1 MSSRLEK
8 IVRVAIALTLI
19 VLLSAVPALA
29 GLTIIGANGIT
40 ASGADGI
47 SFSNTSGITASGA
60 DSVLAFSPN
69 GITASGADGITAS
82 GADGIT
88 ASGADGITASGADGI
103 TISGADSLTA
113 VSQPNGITISGA
125 DGQTYQADSIVV
137 RNPSGITASGADN
150 VIATGTNGIT
160 ASGADTRHIAHA
172 DGITASGADGI
183 TASGADTVVT
193 VNGASSIVATSP
205 TGVVFSVTP
214 NAITI
219 TGVSGI
225 TASGADGITISGADD
240 FVLTGVGAVTSALND
255 AGVNTGLVSVDPEL
269 AVLLNAATD
278 DSSVNAVITYRSMPT
293 DSDIA
298 DLQQIGV
305 LGGARYHSL
314 PMISVTTSKTRLM
327 AISHLPR
334 VRSIYGNR
342 TLQWN
347 LEVATRNTIGSDRVR
362 RSGELTSANHGTP
375 VTGRGVTV
383 AVLDT
388 GVDGTH
394 ADLSGRVVQN
404 VKLADTQSLGVGF
417 NYPVASPNL
426 PNTDQVYGHGTFVA
440 GVIAGNGQQS
450 AGKYAGVASGANI
463 LGISA
468 GDATL
473 LFVLSG
479 LDYLLTNAQAFNV
492 RVVNCSFSANTVF
505 DFNDPVNIA
514 TKMLTDAGVNV
525 VFSAGNS
532 GAGAD
537 SLNPYSV
544 APWVISV
551 GATDNVGHLADFSSR
566 GEFGSPLF
574 HPTVVAPGVNSVSL
588 RPSTLVSIT
597 TASGLPTDQSQL
609 SATEL
614 PYYTTASGT
623 SFSAPQVAGVI
634 ALMLEANPQL
644 TPAQVRDILQR
655 TASPLP
661 AYYLYEVG
669 AGMLN
674 AHAAVLEAAF
684 PQRHFGSWRAVAF
697 QNQVEFTS
705 SSPQTFVGAAAPGAS
720 TDSALTL
727 PANTVRASLQIAWR
741 GLTSVSRLTLA
752 ALDPT
757 GAQQAVA
764 DAAPAPGLT
773 GRRQRT
779 SLDSPAAGTWT
790 ARVTNVI
797 GTGSTPTLGDSAII
811 PGLTVGATTGGT
823 GTQTFYGVFQTVSA
837 RYPALTDISSLDS
850 SSINEVNQSFRSLVM
865 APIGARFRPGFAV
878 TRVDLAGAMVLGGRV
893 PQYVPAAS
901 NYPDIR
907 DKATMLFVE
916 SAQASPAGS
925 LFPSIAA
932 GTNFQPDASVDR
944 LTAVVA
950 LVRAAGL
957 KQQAESGSYTLT
969 YADTL
974 SIPASLRGYV
984 AVAVQNGLIKA
995 NGATFNPSGAF
1006 TRLDLAHAMS
1016 RLAGMPL
1023 Q

>member
-1 MSSRLEK
+1 MANHL
-8 IVRVAIALTLI
+8 VRKVHVAIAL
-19 VLLSAVPALA
+19 VLVVLMSSAPALA
-29 GLTIIGANGIT
+29 GLTIVGSNGIT

-47 SFSNTSGITASGA
+47 NFWNTSGITASGA

-88 ASGADGITASGADGI
+88 ASGADGITASGADSTTI
-103 TISGADSLTA
+103 TRADSLTA
-113 VSQPNGITISGA
+113 APGPNGITISGA
-125 DGQTYQADSIVV
+125 DGNTYQADSIVV
-137 RNPSGITASGADN
+137 SNPTGITASGADN

-160 ASGADTRHIAHA
+160 ASGADTRNIAHA
-172 DGITASGADGI
+172 DGITASGADNVVTINGATSI
-183 TASGADTVVT
+183 TAT
-193 VNGASSIVATSP
+193 NGS
-205 TGVVFSVTP
+205 GVVFSITP
-214 NAITI
+214 NAVTI

-225 TASGADGITISGADD
+225 TASGADGITISGADN
-240 FVLTGVGAVTSALND
+240 FVLTGVGALTSALN
-255 AGVNTGLVSVDPEL
+255 GTGISTGIASVDPEL
-269 AVLLNAATD
+269 AVILDNATD
-278 DSSVNAVITYRSMPT
+278 DSSVDAVITYRTMPT
-293 DSDIA
+293 DADIA

-305 LGGARYHSL
+305 LGGTRYHSL
-314 PMISVTTSKTRLM
+314 PMISVTTTKAQLI
-327 AISHLPR
+327 AISHLPH

-362 RSGELTSANHGTP
+362 RSNELTSANHGSP

-394 ADLSGRVVQN
+394 GDISGRVIQN

-417 NYPVASPNL
+417 NYPVVSANL
-426 PNTDQVYGHGTFVA
+426 PDTDQVYGHGTFVA

-450 AGKYAGVASGANI
+450 AGKYAGVASGTNI
-463 LGISA
+463 LGLSA

-473 LFVLSG
+473 LFILSG
-479 LDYLLTNAQAFNV
+479 FDYLLTNAQAFNV

-505 DFNDPVNIA
+505 DVNDPVNIA

-525 VFSAGNS
+525 VFSAGNNGS
-532 GAGAD
+532 GAD

-544 APWVISV
+544 APWVIGV
-551 GATDNVGHLADFSSR
+551 GATDDAGHLADWSSR
-566 GEFGSPLF
+566 GEFGSRLF
-574 HPTVVAPGVNSVSL
+574 HPTLVAPGVNTVSL
-588 RPSTLVSIT
+588 RPSTLVSVT
-597 TASGLPTDQSQL
+597 TIDGLGTNDSQL
-609 SATEL
+609 SASEL
-614 PYYTTASGT
+614 PYYTTGSGT

-634 ALMLEANPQL
+634 ALMLEANPHL

-655 TASPLP
+655 TATPLP

-684 PQRHFGSWRAVAF
+684 PQRHFGSWRGTAF
-697 QNQVEFTS
+697 QNQVQFTPS
-705 SSPQTFVGAAAPGAS
+705 APQTFTGSAAPGAS

-727 PANTVRASLQIAWR
+727 PADTVRASMQIAWG
-741 GLTSVSRLTLA
+741 GLTSVNRMSLA
-752 ALDPT
+752 VLDPN
-757 GAQQAVA
+757 GMQQAIANVA
-764 DAAPAPGLT
+764 PPSGLT
-773 GRRQRT
+773 GRRQRM

-790 ARVTNVI
+790 SRVTNVI
-797 GTGSTPTLGDSAII
+797 GTVSTPDLGE
-811 PGLTVGATTGGT
+811 
-823 GTQTFYGVFQTVSA
+823 QTFYGVFQTVTA
-837 RYPALTDISSLDS
+837 RYAPLSDFSSLDS
-850 SSINEVNQSFRSLVM
+850 SSLREVNQSFRSLVM
-865 APIGARFRPGFAV
+865 APIGARFRPNFAI
-878 TRVDLAGAMVLGGRV
+878 TRADLVKAMVLSGRV
-893 PQYVPAAS
+893 PQYMPSAS
-901 NYPDIR
+901 NYPDVR
-907 DKATMLFVE
+907 DKATMLLVE
-916 SAQASPAGS
+916 SAQASPDGA

-932 GTNFQPDASVDR
+932 GSNFQPDATVDR

-957 KQQAESGSYTLT
+957 RQQAESGTYTLT
-969 YADTL
+969 YTDAL

-995 NGATFNPSGAF
+995 NATTFNPSGAF

>member
-1 MSSRLEK
+1 MANHL
-8 IVRVAIALTLI
+8 VRKLHVAIALVL
-19 VLLSAVPALA
+19 VLLLSSVPALA
-29 GLTIIGANGIT
+29 GLTIVGSNGIT

-47 SFSNTSGITASGA
+47 NFWNTSGITASGA

-88 ASGADGITASGADGI
+88 ASGADGITASGADATTI
-103 TISGADSLTA
+103 TRADSLTA
-113 VSQPNGITISGA
+113 ASGPNGITISGA
-125 DGQTYQADSIVV
+125 DGNTYQADSIVV
-137 RNPSGITASGADN
+137 RNPTGITASGADN

-160 ASGADTRHIAHA
+160 ASGADTRNIAHA

-183 TASGADTVVT
+183 TASGADTVVI
-193 VNGASSIVATSP
+193 VNGASGIVATSP
-205 TGVVFSVTP
+205 TGVTFSVTP
-214 NAITI
+214 SAVTI

-225 TASGADGITISGADD
+225 TASGADGITISGADS
-240 FVLTGVGAVTSALND
+240 FVLTGVAALTSALN
-255 AGVNTGLVSVDPEL
+255 GTGINTGIASVDPEL
-269 AVLLNAATD
+269 AVILDEATD
-278 DSSVNAVITYRSMPT
+278 DSSVDAVITYQAMPN
-293 DSDIA
+293 DGDIA

-305 LGGARYHSL
+305 LGGTRYHSL
-314 PMISVTTSKTRLM
+314 PMISVTTTKTQLL
-327 AISHLPR
+327 AISHLPH

-347 LEVATRNTIGSDRVR
+347 LEGATRNTIGSDRVR
-362 RSGELTSANHGTP
+362 RSGELTSANHGSP

-394 ADLSGRVVQN
+394 GDISGRVVQN

-417 NYPVASPNL
+417 NYPVVSPNL

-463 LGISA
+463 LGVST
-468 GDATL
+468 GDVTL
-473 LFVLSG
+473 LFILSG
-479 LDYLLTNAQAFNV
+479 FDYLLTNAQAFNV

-532 GAGAD
+532 GSGAD

-544 APWVISV
+544 APWVIGV
-551 GATDNVGHLADFSSR
+551 GATDNGGHLADFSSR
-566 GEFGSPLF
+566 GDFGSPLF
-574 HPTVVAPGVNSVSL
+574 HPTLVAPGVGTVSL
-588 RPSTLVSIT
+588 RPTTVVSVT
-597 TASGLPTDQSQL
+597 TASGLATNDAQL
-609 SATEL
+609 SAGEL
-614 PYYTTASGT
+614 PYYTTGSGT

-634 ALMLEANPQL
+634 ALMLEANPRL

-655 TASPLP
+655 TATPLP
-661 AYYLYEVG
+661 EYYLYEVG

-684 PQRHFGSWRAVAF
+684 PKRHFGSWRGVAF
-697 QNQVEFTS
+697 QNQVQFAP
-705 SSPQTFVGAAAPGAS
+705 SSPQTFSGNVAPGAS
-720 TDSALTL
+720 TDTALAL
-727 PANTVRASLQIAWR
+727 PADTVRASLQIAWG
-741 GLTSVSRLTLA
+741 GLTSVNQLSLAVLDPNGVQQLIANA
-752 ALDPT
+752 AL
-757 GAQQAVA
+757 
-764 DAAPAPGLT
+764 APGLT

-779 SLDSPAAGTWT
+779 SIDTLAAGTFT

-797 GTGSTPTLGDSAII
+797 DTASTPTVTT
-811 PGLTVGATTGGT
+811 PTTGGP
-823 GTQTFYGVFQTVSA
+823 GAQVFYGVFQTVSA
-837 RYPALTDISSLDS
+837 RYAALSDVSSLDS
-850 SSINEVNQSFRSLVM
+850 SSLSEVNQSFRSLVM
-865 APIGARFRPGFAV
+865 APIGSRFRPNFAV
-878 TRVDLAGAMVLGGRV
+878 TRADLVKALVLGGRV
-893 PQYVPAAS
+893 PQYLPGAS
-901 NYPDIR
+901 SYPDIR
-907 DKATMLFVE
+907 DKATMMFVE
-916 SAQASPAGS
+916 SAQASPNGA
-925 LFPSIAA
+925 LFPSITA
-932 GTNFQPDASVDR
+932 GSNFQPDASVDR

-957 KQQAESGSYTLT
+957 RQQAESGTYTLT
-969 YADTL
+969 YTDAL

-984 AVAVQNGLIKA
+984 AVAVQNDLIKV
-995 NGATFNPSGAF
+995 NGAAFNPTGTF